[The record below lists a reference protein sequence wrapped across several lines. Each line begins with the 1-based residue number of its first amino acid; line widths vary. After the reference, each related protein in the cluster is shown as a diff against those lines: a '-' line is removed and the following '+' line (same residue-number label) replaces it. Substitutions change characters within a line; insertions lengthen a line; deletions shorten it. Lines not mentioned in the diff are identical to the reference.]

1 MRRPL
6 LIALAGAGPMFVAVL
21 RLKLPYYNATDGT
34 ESATD
39 VAANLGTQSLVLWL
53 GLGAMLTLVPG
64 LYALWPR
71 MPQGKLRD
79 IGFALAVIGY
89 LCISGLF
96 VSDHVLWL
104 GAHQG
109 LSAATTGR
117 LVDGVHPS
125 ALVQMELFVPAHIVG
140 IVLIGILALRARLI
154 PAAAAW
160 ALIVSQPL
168 HLASVVAG
176 LPALDFLA
184 WTLTALGTAWL
195 TAALTTSLNPSLSSL
210 DSTRWRGIDSLQRS
224 YP

>member
-6 LIALAGAGPMFVAVL
+6 LVALAAAGPMFVAVL
-21 RLKLPYYNATDGT
+21 RLTLPYYTATDGT
-34 ESATD
+34 QSATD
-39 VAANLGTQSLVLWL
+39 VAADLGTQSLVLWL

-79 IGFALAVIGY
+79 IGFSLAVIGY
-89 LCISGLF
+89 LCIPGLL
-96 VSDHVLWL
+96 VADHILWL
-104 GAHQG
+104 GADQG
-109 LSAATTGR
+109 LTAETTGH

-125 ALVQMELFVPAHIVG
+125 ALVQMGLFVPSHILG

-154 PAAAAW
+154 PVIAAW

-168 HLASVVAG
+168 HLGSVITG

-184 WTLTALGTAWL
+184 WTLTALGMAWL
-195 TAALTTSLNPSLSSL
+195 TAAQTSSPKPSTSSL
-210 DSTRWRGIDSLQRS
+210 PSTPATL
-224 YP
+224 